1 MKSLLTGL
9 CLLAVLLSA
18 GCQSMPK
25 AVGEADP
32 SVDFTGYATFA
43 IMPVPLDAPLSDP
56 PVGPATINQMNELL
70 RAAMVGM
77 GYRETTPVSADLQ
90 VTLRGHI
97 LSQRET
103 IDWGYGVERWR
114 SPYRGFS
121 RFEVESNNKGTLI
134 VDIVQ
139 REGQK
144 LVWRGWSRR
153 DVNGYY
159 REDEAL
165 MRALN
170 SILSTL
176 PKSQAAP
183 ASAPVSL

>member
-1 MKSLLTGL
+1 
-9 CLLAVLLSA
+9 
-18 GCQSMPK
+18 MPK
-25 AVGEADP
+25 AIGEADP
-32 SVDFTGYATFA
+32 SVDFTGYETFA

-56 PVGPATINQMNELL
+56 PVGPATINQMNESL
-70 RAAMVGM
+70 RAAMKGM
-77 GYRETTPVSADLQ
+77 GYREVSAASADLH

-103 IDWGYGVERWR
+103 IDWGYGSERWR
-114 SPYRGFS
+114 SPYRGLA
-121 RFEVESNNKGTLI
+121 RFEVEKSNKGTLI

-139 REGQK
+139 RDGQK

-165 MRALN
+165 LRALN

-176 PKSQAAP
+176 PKAQIVP
-183 ASAPVSL
+183 GN